1 MKIHGGQVLPSL
13 NSLSI
18 SQASSTLTHPSHS
31 EGLADVQV
39 AVPAQPLPKKLE
51 QYPRE
56 VSPLG
61 EGLSLFMVPGYLR
74 EFTRD
79 RPNWPLTDLPH
90 LDLSHPVLDWREKG
104 EGRRENTNQK
114 AGLETCMLT
123 TIRAMPLTSTIIHSL
138 TCT

>member
-1 MKIHGGQVLPSL
+1 MSRWLYL
-13 NSLSI
+13 LS
-18 SQASSTLTHPSHS
+18 
-31 EGLADVQV
+31 
-39 AVPAQPLPKKLE
+39 PKKLE

-114 AGLETCMLT
+114 AGLEGGKNK
-123 TIRAMPLTSTIIHSL
+123 MPGLPTD
-138 TCT
+138 